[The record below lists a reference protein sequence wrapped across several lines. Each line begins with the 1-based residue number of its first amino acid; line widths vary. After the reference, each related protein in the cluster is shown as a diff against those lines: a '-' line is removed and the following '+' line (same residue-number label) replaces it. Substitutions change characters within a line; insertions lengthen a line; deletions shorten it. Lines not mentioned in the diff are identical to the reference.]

1 MNAARAARQA
11 HQRGVTLVELLVAL
25 VIVGILTS
33 VALPMYTRYQ
43 ERSYATQAMADLGSC
58 AQALERHYTVNF
70 TYGGAADDGGGGA
83 QDTGAPLAATCPA
96 VSPPRG
102 QALYNITI
110 TVADATTFTLRATP
124 INGQPAQGVG
134 LMEIDATGLQRWD
147 KNGNGTLGEADED
160 NWNI

>member
-1 MNAARAARQA
+1 M
-11 HQRGVTLVELLVAL
+11 TLVELRIAL

-33 VALPMYTRYQ
+33 VALPLYTRYQ
-43 ERSYATQAMADLGSC
+43 ERSYATQAMADLGDC

-83 QDTGAPLAATCPA
+83 VDLGAPLATTCPA

-102 QALYNITI
+102 QALYDITI
-110 TVADATTFTLRATP
+110 TVADANTFTLRATP
-124 INGQPAQGVG
+124 IGGQPAAGVG
-134 LMEIDATGLQRWD
+134 LMEIDATGLRRWD
-147 KNGNGTLGEADED
+147 KNDDGDFLDADED